1 MFITITLNPAIDTMI
16 FVDKLDNQKHANVI
30 KKQKVAGG
38 KGINISKVLKQLNE
52 KTFATGFL
60 GGTNG
65 KFISKE
71 LSKLHIDHQ
80 FINIEGNTRENIKIF
95 DQFSNESF
103 DINDQGPSCD
113 MNHFNELII
122 LLKSLIKPKDVVII
136 SGSAPIDFDAD
147 IYKILIKEIKHLA
160 DKIILDTSKAWFK
173 EGLTA
178 TPDLIKPNLEELKE
192 YANQQLD
199 DEPTIIKEALKICD
213 TGVSE
218 VLVSLGKIGSLYV
231 SKKHIYKISVPDI
244 KVYHTVGAGD
254 ALLAG
259 FVSNVKKHDLEF
271 ALKRATAISLA
282 YIAHRDDIEVLHNLI
297 TIQDMKA

>member
-16 FVDKLDNQKHANVI
+16 FVDKLNSQKHNNLI

-38 KGINISKVLKQLNE
+38 KGINISKMLKQLNE

-80 FINIEGNTRENIKIF
+80 FITIKGNTRENIKIF
-95 DQFSNESF
+95 DESTHETYE
-103 DINDQGPSCD
+103 INDQGPSCD

-122 LLKSLIKPKDVVII
+122 FLKSLIKPKDVVII
-136 SGSAPIDFDAD
+136 SGSAPIDFKAD
-147 IYKILIKEIKHLA
+147 VYKILINEINHLA

-173 EGLTA
+173 EGLSA
-178 TPDLIKPNLEELKE
+178 TPDLIKPNLEELQE
-192 YANQQLD
+192 YTKKRLD

-218 VLVSLGKIGSLYV
+218 VLVSLGKNGSLYV
-231 SKKHIYKISVPDI
+231 SKEHIYKISVPDI
-244 KVYHTVGAGD
+244 KVYHTTGAGD
-254 ALLAG
+254 ALLAA
-259 FVSNVKKHDLEF
+259 FMSYTKKFDLEI
-271 ALKRATAISLA
+271 ALKKATAISLA
-282 YIAHRDDIEVLHNLI
+282 QIAHRDDIEDLQDLI
-297 TIQDMKA
+297 TIKDMKA